1 MMIADL
7 MALNILW
14 ISYIALSCLAL
25 AMFSN
30 FRRTFKNPPTP
41 LQSRGLYWS
50 GWSMLV
56 LSYYLSVAKQGI
68 VYGSI
73 FFTGI
78 LAAAGLLVILT
89 LSYRAKSL
97 PVFMATGLLISAS
110 YLLT

>member
-1 MMIADL
+1 MMISNL
-7 MALNILW
+7 MVLSILW
-14 ISYIALSCLAL
+14 ISYIAFGCLAL

-30 FRRTFKNPPTP
+30 FRSTFKKAPTP

-50 GWSMLV
+50 GWSMLA
-56 LSYYLSVAKQGI
+56 LGYYLSVAKQGM

-73 FFTGI
+73 FFTGM
-78 LAAAGLLVILT
+78 LAVAGLLVILT

-97 PVFMATGLLISAS
+97 PVLMVSGLIPSVS